1 MAGARRFPRN
11 SENFF
16 VQGEGVGSTM
26 ETEESKHAEHQASQ
40 LSFDSALGAIDGSVC
55 WSAKIRR
62 RMRVVRLG
70 IFAGMLFSRRRN
82 SGLTRVQAYV
92 RPILAWGRGRVG
104 RVRVEVV

>member
-26 ETEESKHAEHQASQ
+26 ETEESKHAE
-40 LSFDSALGAIDGSVC
+40 L
-55 WSAKIRR
+55 
-62 RMRVVRLG
+62 
-70 IFAGMLFSRRRN
+70 LFSRRRN